1 MIFPR
6 EKHSVSFHFSI
17 WEHQQKDFPK
27 DESEILYAFLFGC
40 LYFLIPDPFF
50 VYRGTSE
57 TFSICLQI
65 SVQNISDFQITL
77 VFHEIT
83 LLWIFFSL
91 KAPISLER
99 AFLLA
104 FTLFSR
110 KISFPFSNFNS
121 SFGSIK
127 PSSLMNFSSSSPKD
141 CLVQQSKVFLLVV
154 LQSCKRKFLLQC

>member
-1 MIFPR
+1 MIFPPR
-6 EKHSVSFHFSI
+6 KTFSFISFFNLGTST
-17 WEHQQKDFPK
+17 ERFPK

-57 TFSICLQI
+57 NLFDCLQI

-77 VFHEIT
+77 VFHES
-83 LLWIFFSL
+83 LFFGSFFLL

-110 KISFPFSNFNS
+110 KISFLFPISTVH
-121 SFGSIK
+121 
-127 PSSLMNFSSSSPKD
+127 
-141 CLVQQSKVFLLVV
+141 LVQLNLH
-154 LQSCKRKFLLQC
+154 L